1 MTQIYIK
8 NNWNDLLR
16 IITLSAMHYP
26 AFMQNSLQVTDTT
39 NFMIFPCTQVNTED
53 KEYQNGEMYA
63 CLIIHKII
71 SEA

>member
-1 MTQIYIK
+1 
-8 NNWNDLLR
+8 
-16 IITLSAMHYP
+16 MHYP
-26 AFMQNSLQVTDTT
+26 AFMLNSLQVTDTT